1 MDKLKNFIENNKQE
15 FEDIEL
21 PVGHMERFKD
31 KLEAQK
37 KKTVRRRLVWGVVAA
52 ACLGILFTIQ
62 TQYSKDHMDNLCEL
76 STEISEVRMYY
87 NMQMSATIAQMEE
100 LYKEN
105 QTPGRLEL
113 LQQTQEVIAVNN
125 DFENRIL
132 PTLPC
137 SEEALFAMNQH
148 YDASLSGMN
157 ILLQQMRKAGDMEDL
172 NN

>member
-1 MDKLKNFIENNKQE
+1 MDKLKDFIENNKQE
-15 FEDIEL
+15 FDDIEL

-31 KLEAQK
+31 KLEGRK
-37 KKTVRRRLVWGVVAA
+37 KQVVRRRLAWGIAAA
-52 ACLGILFTIQ
+52 ACLGLLFTFQ
-62 TQYSKDHMDNLCEL
+62 TQYNKEQVENLCEL
-76 STEISEVRMYY
+76 STEIKEVRMYY

-100 LYKEN
+100 LYKEH
-105 QTPGRLEL
+105 QTPGRFEL
-113 LQQTQEVIAVNN
+113 LQQTQEVIAVNQ

-157 ILLQQMRKAGDMEDL
+157 ILLRQMRKTAEIEHV

>member
-1 MDKLKNFIENNKQE
+1 MDKLKDFIDNNKQA
-15 FEDIEL
+15 FDDIEL
-21 PVGHMERFKD
+21 PAGHDERFSN
-31 KLEAQK
+31 KLNGRRK
-37 KKTVRRRLVWGVVAA
+37 LTVRRRLAWVIATA

-62 TQYSKDHMDNLCEL
+62 TQYTKEKMNNLCEM
-76 STEISEVRMYY
+76 STEIQEVRMYY
-87 NMQMSATIAQMEE
+87 NMQLSATIAQMEE
-100 LYKEN
+100 LYQEN

-113 LQQTQEVIAVNN
+113 LKQTQEVIAVNQ

-137 SEEALFAMNQH
+137 SDEALFAMNQH

-157 ILLQQMRKAGDMEDL
+157 ILLRQMQKTAEKESI